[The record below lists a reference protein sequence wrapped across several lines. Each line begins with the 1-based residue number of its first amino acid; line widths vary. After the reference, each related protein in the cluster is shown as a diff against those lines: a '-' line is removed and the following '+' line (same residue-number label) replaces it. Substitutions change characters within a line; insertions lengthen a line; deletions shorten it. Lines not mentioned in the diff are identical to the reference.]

1 MPTLE
6 KAKLQ
11 PINGDK
17 NPEPIGDA
25 VDVQFNPAS
34 LHFALQSASDT
45 GKSTGNQAVQ
55 HVGSGDL
62 TISLDLH
69 FDSADEGT
77 TDTPVNV
84 RTKTKEVAKF
94 MLPTPGSSKPPPRIR
109 FHWGDFVLDGV
120 MASYSEDVDL
130 FSPQGVPLRAK
141 VSISIRGQNPDL
153 AANKAGP
160 GAATGSGATPPGSV
174 GGAPGTVGF
183 GASLSV
189 GASLGLAGGLALGGG
204 VGIGVGVARAQPR
217 RPHGHR
223 HRRGERGRVRGSDGR
238 RPVGLAGDRR
248 RPRLHA
254 VARRRGRDRLLQRPV
269 RERGRRGSRGHRVR
283 RLGVGGG
290 IRRARRRDGGA
301 AAQRRRSR
309 HVVRHGAGRR
319 RGRPGR
325 GLDGAGRE
333 HDGSGRR
340 REAGLRAPGSAGGGR
355 RRRRADAAGRPPAAN
370 AAARG
375 RAAGRRRAA
384 AVAACPA
391 SAARGRAGH
400 VLRLRRPPAAGARRR
415 GGEPGRRARRGGRR
429 RGPRASCRR
438 GSGDAGPDAG
448 PLAGA
453 CAGGR
458 PPRRRLARRTSGL
471 PLRLRRLLGGRLRRA
486 EEGAD
491 ARPGRRADD
500 GRDRRG
506 RERRGLRRGSPV
518 AGGPVRSWEQLD
530 AARAAR
536 ERLERDSERTRA
548 EAYGD

>member
-204 VGIGVGVARAQPR
+204 VGIGVGVGGLSLGDRTGIAIGGESAAEFAARMGADPSAWRGIAAGLDSTLSLDAGAEIDFSSDLSANVGVGAAVGIESGASASVEASVGLGGETAAPPRSGAAPGTSSGMALAAAGGVQAAVSTVQVASTTAAAAGAKQAYGLPAPPAAVAAADALTPPAALQPR
-217 RPHGHR
+217 TPLRAAAL
-223 HRRGERGRVRGSDGR
+223 
-238 RPVGLAGDRR
+238 PV
-248 RPRLHA
+248 
-254 VARRRGRDRLLQRPV
+254 
-269 RERGRRGSRGHRVR
+269 
-283 RLGVGGG
+283 
-290 IRRARRRDGGA
+290 A
-301 AAQRRRSR
+301 AAQRPS
-309 HVVRHGAGRR
+309 
-319 RGRPGR
+319 PP
-325 GLDGAGRE
+325 
-333 HDGSGRR
+333 
-340 REAGLRAPGSAGGGR
+340 APPPP
-355 RRRRADAAGRPPAAN
+355 RADARATSFGYGVPLRPALGGAAE
-370 AAARG
+370 
-375 RAAGRRRAA
+375 
-384 AVAACPA
+384 
-391 SAARGRAGH
+391 SRAG
-400 VLRLRRPPAAGARRR
+400 A
-415 GGEPGRRARRGGRR
+415 
-429 RGPRASCRR
+429 
-438 GSGDAGPDAG
+438 
-448 PLAGA
+448 
-453 CAGGR
+453 
-458 PPRRRLARRTSGL
+458 
-471 PLRLRRLLGGRLRRA
+471 LGGV
-486 EEGAD
+486 
-491 ARPGRRADD
+491 
-500 GRDRRG
+500 
-506 RERRGLRRGSPV
+506 V
-518 AGGPVRSWEQLD
+518 AV
-530 AARAAR
+530 AAR
-536 ERLERDSERTRA
+536 ERPAVEVPVTPDPTQAPWLALAPAVGRRA
-548 EAYGD
+548 GVSPGGRPDCPCGCGGSSAAGGCGCGGGC